1 MEKQKKGNA
10 IKKGLKKSS
19 KKTALKKFVLLENIA
34 IADIAFEAFGKN
46 LNELFENSAFAV
58 AEIIADSKKIKPKF
72 QKTIKLKANSIE
84 NLLYDFLSELIYLKD
99 AEGIVFC
106 KFKIKIIEKDK
117 EFFLNAKIVG
127 QKISAINPQFLRND
141 AKAITMHM
149 FSVKKIK
156 QKWVARIVV
165 DV

>member
-1 MEKQKKGNA
+1 M
-10 IKKGLKKSS
+10 KKSS
-19 KKTALKKFVLLENIA
+19 KKTFSEKFVLLENIA

-46 LNELFENSAFAV
+46 LNELFENSALAV
-58 AEIIADSKKIKPKF
+58 AEIIADSKKIKPKV
-72 QKTIKLKANSIE
+72 QKTIESKANSIE

-106 KFKIKIIEKDK
+106 KFKTKISKTEG

-127 QKISAINPQFLRND
+127 QKISAINSQFLRND

-149 FSVKKIK
+149 FSVKENNG
-156 QKWVARIVV
+156 KWVARIVV